1 MLPEAGAA
9 AGGAPATPRARMA
22 PEVAQ
27 EAALLA
33 ELIGNAAESVRPAGA
48 HAGSADARR

>member
-1 MLPEAGAA
+1 
-9 AGGAPATPRARMA
+9 MA

-33 ELIGNAAESVRPAGA
+33 ELIGNAAESVRR
-48 HAGSADARR
+48 ARAYVQLR